1 MNLLRNL
8 LFWILIAIIGAL
20 AWRLLA
26 QDPGHVLVR
35 YRGWDY
41 TTNLLWVSAA
51 IVGGLFVLWLL
62 WALVATPL
70 RAFRRRRERQS
81 RERLGSGLEA
91 LHQGHYARAEKL
103 LPQAADES
111 DAAVARLSAARAALA
126 RGDHAAARSHLD
138 AIDARHALTRAI
150 GRAELALA
158 EERPTDALVALD
170 DPDAQ
175 PLSPRGLALRADAL
189 AASRQAAEAYAL
201 LGALRQQ
208 QAWPD
213 AVLAGRERSWAAL
226 ALAEAGDANA
236 LADRWDALPKPLRS
250 EPVVVTAYAERAAA
264 LGWEDAATSSIEH
277 ALDERWDEGL
287 AARYGRL
294 PVERLEHREATAQRW
309 LQQQPGSP
317 ALLLTLARLAHARG
331 QWPLAREHLHRAI
344 AQGAGTEA
352 WEALG
357 DGYAAAGDDTR
368 ARTAY
373 ANALRAQRGEPTT
386 PLTEPTEPPPPPL

>member
-158 EERPTDALVALD
+158 E
-170 DPDAQ
+170 
-175 PLSPRGLALRADAL
+175 
-189 AASRQAAEAYAL
+189 
-201 LGALRQQ
+201 
-208 QAWPD
+208 
-213 AVLAGRERSWAAL
+213 
-226 ALAEAGDANA
+226 
-236 LADRWDALPKPLRS
+236 RS
-250 EPVVVTAYAERAAA
+250 EERRV
-264 LGWEDAATSSIEH
+264 GK
-277 ALDERWDEGL
+277 ER
-287 AARYGRL
+287 R
-294 PVERLEHREATAQRW
+294 
-309 LQQQPGSP
+309 
-317 ALLLTLARLAHARG
+317 
-331 QWPLAREHLHRAI
+331 
-344 AQGAGTEA
+344 
-352 WEALG
+352 
-357 DGYAAAGDDTR
+357 
-368 ARTAY
+368 
-373 ANALRAQRGEPTT
+373 
-386 PLTEPTEPPPPPL
+386 

>member
-62 WALVATPL
+62 WSLVALPM

-111 DAAVARLSAARAALA
+111 DAAVARLASARSALA

-158 EERPTDALVALD
+158 EGRPTDALVALD

-189 AASRQAAEAYAL
+189 ASARQAAEAYSL

-208 QAWPD
+208 QAWP
-213 AVLAGRERSWAAL
+213 EAAL
-226 ALAEAGDANA
+226 AERERAWAAQALEEAADANA
-236 LADRWDALPKPLRS
+236 LAERWEVLPKPLRS
-250 EPVVVTAYAERAAA
+250 EPGVVAAYSGRAAA

-277 ALDERWDEGL
+277 ALDAQWDESL
-287 AARYGRL
+287 ALRYGRL
-294 PVERLEHREATAQRW
+294 PGERIEHRAATATRW
-309 LQQQPGSP
+309 LQKHPGSP
-317 ALLLTLARLAHARG
+317 ALLLTLARLARARG
-331 QWPLAREHLHRAI
+331 RWPQAEDHLHRAV
-344 AQGAGTEA
+344 AQGAGAEA
-352 WEALG
+352 WEDLG
-357 DGYAAAGDDTR
+357 DGYAATGDDAR
-368 ARTAY
+368 ARAAY
-373 ANALRAQRGEPTT
+373 SNALRARRGEPVT
-386 PLTEPTEPPPPPL
+386 PFADRGDLR